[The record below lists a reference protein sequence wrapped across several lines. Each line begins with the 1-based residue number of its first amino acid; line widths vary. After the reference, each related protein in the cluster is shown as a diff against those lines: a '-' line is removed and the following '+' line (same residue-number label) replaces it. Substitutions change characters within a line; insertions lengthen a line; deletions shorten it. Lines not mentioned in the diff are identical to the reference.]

1 MRRQGLGVAAACLV
15 VAVSVALA
23 LVPDA
28 DARFTGKAAK
38 SWTRKVAALG
48 PRPAGGRHE
57 RHASKIVSRR
67 LNNLGYRVAT
77 QRFRLPNGKVSR
89 NIVGRT
95 ARPRRVLIVAHID
108 GVRGTPAAND
118 NASGIGVLLELARE
132 LRNTPGVVVAAL
144 GAEERH
150 VTGSPYHLGSVRLLS
165 SMGRGTRRNI
175 RFAISVDMVGVGTR
189 LHIRGIESSPNRSA
203 RKALVRA
210 RALGFRVSYLQ
221 DSGSSDHA
229 EMTRAGLRAAW
240 ITWRWDQCWH
250 QPCDQIGRVRPAK
263 LWRAGRVVLATARHV
278 LR

>member
-1 MRRQGLGVAAACLV
+1 MRRQGFGVAVGCLA
-15 VAVSVALA
+15 VAVALA

-28 DARFTGKAAK
+28 DARFSGRAAK
-38 SWTRKVAALG
+38 TWTKKVAALG
-48 PRPAGGRHE
+48 QRPAGGRHE
-57 RHASKIVSRR
+57 RQAGRIVSRR
-67 LNNLGYRVAT
+67 LNKLGYRVVT

-89 NIVGRT
+89 NVVGRT
-95 ARPRRVLIVAHID
+95 SRPRRVLIVAHID

-118 NASGIGVLLELARE
+118 NASGIGVLLELARS

-150 VTGSPYHLGSVRLLS
+150 VTGSPYHLGSLRLLRS
-165 SMGRGTRRNI
+165 LTDAQRSKI

-189 LHIRGIESSPNRSA
+189 LHIRGIEPSPNRSA
-203 RKALVRA
+203 RKALARA

-229 EMTRAGLRAAW
+229 EMSRAGMPAAW

-250 QPCDQIGRVRPAK
+250 QPCDQIGRVKRWK
-263 LWRAGRVVLATARHV
+263 LWRAGRLVLATARHV